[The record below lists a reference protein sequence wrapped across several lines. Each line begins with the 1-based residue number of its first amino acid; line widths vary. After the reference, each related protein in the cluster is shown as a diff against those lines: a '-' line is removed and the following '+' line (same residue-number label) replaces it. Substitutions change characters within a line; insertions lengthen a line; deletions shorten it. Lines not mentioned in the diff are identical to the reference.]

1 MCSGA
6 VVGSESSKRYSVQC
20 ARRRGLAR
28 GSLTVPSVGAEEG
41 AAAEGPP
48 CGVVG
53 VERTVAR
60 GSRGGKEARRG
71 EGGGGGS
78 CTAGRGG
85 GRGRTAGGTAALALT
100 GAAARHLGPRLPYV
114 SRGRHK

>member
-6 VVGSESSKRYSVQC
+6 VVGSESRKRYSVQC

-53 VERTVAR
+53 VEGTVAR

-71 EGGGGGS
+71 EGGAGEAVRRGAGGGAGVPP
-78 CTAGRGG
+78 AGRL
-85 GRGRTAGGTAALALT
+85 R
-100 GAAARHLGPRLPYV
+100 
-114 SRGRHK
+114 SR

>member
-71 EGGGGGS
+71 EGGGGEAVRRGAGGGAGVPP
-78 CTAGRGG
+78 AGRL
-85 GRGRTAGGTAALALT
+85 R
-100 GAAARHLGPRLPYV
+100 
-114 SRGRHK
+114 SR